1 LWRRWR
7 SVPPPL
13 ARTVASP
20 RASPGAQVP
29 TLATAAEYFFKE
41 GALGKR
47 MRPTVLLLVASA
59 LSREPALDAADTEVD
74 HSPPREPPQ
83 GARSRWRADVALSD
97 AF

>member
-1 LWRRWR
+1 
-7 SVPPPL
+7 
-13 ARTVASP
+13 
-20 RASPGAQVP
+20 
-29 TLATAAEYFFKE
+29 
-41 GALGKR
+41 
-47 MRPTVLLLVASA
+47 LLLVASA